1 MGVSK
6 NISISTLHLYA
17 CRLDHQLVQM
27 LMHNLFNLQLLVVE
41 ECEQTHAIS
50 SLLAGGSR
58 FLSVRICCNGDSESL
73 AAPLHPPPLYSCF
86 KRKLEDSQPL
96 QENEGGALDL
106 FLTYSNENAMEVLLS
121 WLGAPTP
128 IVSCLFL
135 DTCTDH
141 WLCGLEDVLKHCSS
155 LKSLQ
160 IRDEISEEFTRA
172 RIEQR
177 NINPIREQPELE

>member
-1 MGVSK
+1 VGVSK

-41 ECEQTHAIS
+41 ACEQTQAIS
-50 SLLAGGSR
+50 SPSLFDFDLR
-58 FLSVRICCNGDSESL
+58 FRSVRIYCNGDSESL
-73 AAPLHPPPLYSCF
+73 VCGFSIHPPPLYSSI
-86 KRKLEDSQPL
+86 KRKFKDSQPL
-96 QENEGGALDL
+96 QENEGRALDL

-141 WLCGLEDVLKHCSS
+141 WL
-155 LKSLQ
+155 
-160 IRDEISEEFTRA
+160 
-172 RIEQR
+172 
-177 NINPIREQPELE
+177 